1 MPTCTQTM
9 PHPKRKARQI
19 PDIVNRQRNA
29 SVPNQTAATKY
40 KHVKPKRE
48 TKNDD
53 GQDNE
58 NPTNTTQN
66 VVMEHTTNH
75 TAKQIKNDKKENMS
89 TSGQLVNSTS
99 LVRKGNNQNHKPC
112 LDVLLTHFVFRN
124 HHHELQVFFC

>member
-1 MPTCTQTM
+1 M
-9 PHPKRKARQI
+9 PHPKRKAQRI
-19 PDIVNRQRNA
+19 PDIVDRQQNA

-66 VVMEHTTNH
+66 IVMEHKKTTRNKSKTTKGKNEH
-75 TAKQIKNDKKENMS
+75 IRTNCQFNIIGQKGKQSKPQAMS
-89 TSGQLVNSTS
+89 GCAS
-99 LVRKGNNQNHKPC
+99 HAFC
-112 LDVLLTHFVFRN
+112 L
-124 HHHELQVFFC
+124 